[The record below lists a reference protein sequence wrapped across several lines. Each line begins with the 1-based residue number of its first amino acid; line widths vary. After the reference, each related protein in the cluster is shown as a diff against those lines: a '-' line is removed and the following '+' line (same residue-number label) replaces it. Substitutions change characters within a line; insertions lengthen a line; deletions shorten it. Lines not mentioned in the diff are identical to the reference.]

1 MEGPAEELPHYSP
14 NPGHPRAGTGSL
26 RSEHRYALQDKSGRD
41 WISFKV
47 KSRAADSKH
56 MPLFLEGDVIKGE
69 VHLDPAKAETIK
81 GLTITIRAAT
91 TAVGQEEELFLD
103 KTEPIWTPTSAKEA
117 KVVGTHTHAFSIA
130 IPRDTMVAPAP
141 KATPKR
147 FSLPPTFSERA
158 SPAYIDYKLYVTVR
172 RGGLRVNDK
181 LSTSFAFLPRTVAD
195 PPSPM
200 RALVYVEGLAILGPD
215 ADPQG
220 WKVFDPVK
228 ITGTLFNARDVSVQC
243 TLAVATPSTHASNSP
258 VPLLLT
264 LRGTDVQALDLFA
277 SAPRLHLLRTIAIG
291 SEAAE
296 EAGLRR
302 SNNTFVS
309 SVAKGVFWPHEAG
322 AGAGAK
328 VEQSGKETIVGK
340 EEDPGVR
347 VLRGELF
354 IPKGTKQSFAFP
366 RIACRY
372 TIVLLPPQVPGFTPA
387 AAPEE
392 PLLTER
398 ITVTMA
404 GAPGITPIS
413 QIPPGYEVQTEGNY
427 NVATGFLEN
436 GNQRF
441 LHHAR

>member
-1 MEGPAEELPHYSP
+1 MEGPAEELPTYSP
-14 NPGHPRAGTGSL
+14 NPGHPRVGGSG
-26 RSEHRYALQDKSGRD
+26 RSEHCHALQDKNGRD
-41 WISFKV
+41 WLSLKV
-47 KSRAADSKH
+47 QSRAADSKH
-56 MPLFLEGDVIKGE
+56 MPLFLEGDIIKGE
-69 VHLDPAKAETIK
+69 VRLDLTKAETLK
-81 GLTITIRAAT
+81 GLTITIRAGT
-91 TAVGQEEELFLD
+91 TAVGQDEELFLD
-103 KTEPIWTPTSAKEA
+103 KTEPVWTPASPSEA
-117 KVVGTHTHAFSIA
+117 KVVGTHTHTFSIS
-130 IPRDTMVAPAP
+130 IPRDAAVALVP

-172 RGGLRVNDK
+172 RGGLRVNSK

-195 PPSPM
+195 PPSPL
-200 RALVYVEGLAILGPD
+200 RALVYAEGGAVLGPD

-243 TLAVATPSTHASNSP
+243 TLAMATPFTYASNSP

-264 LRGTDVQALDLFA
+264 LHGTDIQALDLFV
-277 SAPRLHLLRTIAIG
+277 SSPCLHLLRTVAIG

-309 SVAKGVFWPHEAG
+309 NVAKGVFWPHEEAIG
-322 AGAGAK
+322 
-328 VEQSGKETIVGK
+328 
-340 EEDPGVR
+340 DPGVR
-347 VLRGELF
+347 ALRGELF
-354 IPKGTKQSFAFP
+354 IPKGTKQSFTFP

-372 TIVLLPPQVPGFTPA
+372 SVVLLPPQVPGFTSTT
-387 AAPEE
+387 APDK
-392 PLLTER
+392 PLLMER
-398 ITVTMA
+398 ITVTLA
-404 GAPGITPIS
+404 NAPGIFPTS
-413 QIPPGYEVQTEGNY
+413 QIPPGYEVPTEGDY

-441 LHHAR
+441 LHHNR